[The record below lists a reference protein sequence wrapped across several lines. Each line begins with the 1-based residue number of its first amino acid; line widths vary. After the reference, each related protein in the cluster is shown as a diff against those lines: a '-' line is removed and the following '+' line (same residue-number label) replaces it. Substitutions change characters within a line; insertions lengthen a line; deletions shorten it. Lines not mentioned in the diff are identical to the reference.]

1 MSDYSELFN
10 IDVFDSLNHVK
21 VMATTKYIVK
31 KNNILLN
38 DDERLRKENPT

>member
-10 IDVFDSLNHVK
+10 NDVLYSLHHVK
-21 VMATTKYIVK
+21 AMATTKYIVK

-38 DDERLRKENPT
+38 DDERLEKENPT